1 MKLTST
7 QKTALWAAVAVATV
21 GIAALVWWIIN
32 SRRKYNGL
40 VVIGNVTPV
49 GSTNATTTQTQ
60 VVTGNSNE
68 TNAQTQFNDMS
79 LPRGYR
85 NNNPLNIRKNAANAW
100 KGKVVPGTDS
110 AFEQFIT
117 MAYGYR
123 AALYLLRKYIG
134 QGHNTIRKI
143 INKWAPP
150 SENNTSSYVNNVASR
165 TGISAD
171 TIIARTDM
179 DKLCKIAWAMAWS
192 ENGRPPASMDDIYA
206 GWSLL

>member
-1 MKLTST
+1 MKLNDT
-7 QKTALWAAVAVATV
+7 QRTALWAGVAVLTV
-21 GIAALVWWIIN
+21 GLAALAYWIIT

-40 VVIGNVTPV
+40 VVIGNVASTPTAS
-49 GSTNATTTQTQ
+49 STASTTTEMGT
-60 VVTGNSNE
+60 S
-68 TNAQTQFNDMS
+68 AQTQFNDTS

-100 KGKVVPGTDS
+100 KGKVVPGTDP
-110 AFEQFIT
+110 AFEQFIS

-150 SENNTSSYVNNVASR
+150 SENNTSSYVANVASR
-165 TGISAD
+165 SGIGAN
-171 TIIARTDM
+171 TILSRD
-179 DKLCKIAWAMAWS
+179 DQQSLCKIAWAMAWS
-192 ENGRPPASMDDIYA
+192 ENGKAPATMDDIYA
-206 GWSLL
+206 GWALL

>member
-1 MKLTST
+1 MKLNDT
-7 QKTALWAAVAVATV
+7 QRTALWAGVAVLTV
-21 GIAALVWWIIN
+21 GLAALAYWIIT

-40 VVIGNVTPV
+40 VVIGNVTATPT
-49 GSTNATTTQTQ
+49 STNQTTENMGT
-60 VVTGNSNE
+60 E
-68 TNAQTQFNDMS
+68 AQQHFNDTS

-100 KGKVVPGTDS
+100 KGKVVPGTDP
-110 AFEQFIT
+110 AFEQFIS

-150 SENNTSSYVNNVASR
+150 SENNTSSYVANVASR
-165 TGISAD
+165 SGIGAN
-171 TIIARTDM
+171 TILSRD
-179 DKLCKIAWAMAWS
+179 DQQSLCKIAWAMAWS
-192 ENGRPPASMDDIYA
+192 ENGKAPATMDDIYA
-206 GWSLL
+206 GWALL